1 MVPSY
6 YLFKYPYT
14 LAWHILHRLGKTEGV
29 VLYCA
34 NTLDYQIF
42 APIQKYL
49 KPLPV
54 VAKDKKAQREL
65 AAIGVNARRLPSFPD
80 GVIMCRQAAYRFPA
94 RAVRKIGV
102 SHGAYNFKP
111 FASAESHNLL
121 DRYFMTSRTDV
132 ENARKTGIR
141 SAFAVGY
148 PKLDP
153 AFDGTYD
160 AAFCEEFRDRIG
172 LDKNKKT
179 LLFTATWDKSGQ
191 SAVAQ
196 WADKLAPF
204 TTRYNVMVTVH
215 PWTSAQYVEQIRNTP
230 GVLFI
235 DTADVIPYIMQAD
248 LCIGDT
254 SSILGECCALDKPM
268 ITFKVPPN
276 KRTVPHVH
284 EMIRDFSLQIDDATQ
299 LADAI
304 EHCLAHPQER
314 QAQRA
319 AANRIMFDTLDGR
332 AGERA
337 AAEILRFF
345 PQLAL
350 NDKPIGTTP
359 PPAP

>member
-1 MVPSY
+1 MVLSY
-6 YLFKYPYT
+6 YITKYPYSV
-14 LAWHILHRLGKTEGV
+14 LWHAKRLLGKTEGV
-29 VLYCA
+29 ILYCA

-65 AAIGVNARRLPSFPD
+65 ADIGVNASLLPSFPE

-94 RAVRKIGV
+94 RAIRKIGV

-111 FASAESHNLL
+111 FASAKSHNLL

-132 ENARKTGIR
+132 ENASKAGIR

-160 AAFCEEFRDRIG
+160 AEYCANFRSKIG
-172 LDKNKKT
+172 LDRNKKT

-191 SAVAQ
+191 SAVDQ
-196 WADKLAPF
+196 WANKLALF
-204 TTRYNVMVTVH
+204 TSRYNVMVTVH
-215 PWTSAQYVEQIRNTP
+215 PWTSERFVEKIRNTP
-230 GVLFI
+230 GVFFI
-235 DTADVIPYIMQAD
+235 DTFDVVPYIMQAD
-248 LCIGDT
+248 VCIGDT
-254 SSILGECCALDKPM
+254 SSILGECCALDKP
-268 ITFKVPPN
+268 IVTFKVPEN

-284 EMIRDFSLQIDDATQ
+284 EMIRNFSHQITD
-299 LADAI
+299 LNELGEAI
-304 EHCLAHPQER
+304 ECSLANPGAK

-319 AANRIMFDTLDGR
+319 EANRIMFDTLDGK
-332 AGERA
+332 AGKRA
-337 AAEILRFF
+337 AAEILRLF
-345 PQLAL
+345 PQL
-350 NDKPIGTTP
+350 KPDTG
-359 PPAP
+359 

>member
-1 MVPSY
+1 MVPAY
-6 YLFKYPYT
+6 YLIKAPYT
-14 LAWHILHRLGKTEGV
+14 LAWHIKHWLGKTEGV

-54 VAKDKKAQREL
+54 VAKDKKAQQALRD
-65 AAIGVNARRLPSFPD
+65 IGVESTRLPSFPD

-94 RAVRKIGV
+94 RAIKKIGV

-121 DRYFMTSRTDV
+121 DRYFMTSSTDV
-132 ENARKTGIR
+132 ENARKAGIR

-160 AAFCEEFRDRIG
+160 ADFCANFRDKIG
-172 LDKNKKT
+172 LDNNRKT

-196 WADKLAPF
+196 WADLLTPLTQK
-204 TTRYNVMVTVH
+204 YNVMVTVH
-215 PWTSAQYVEQIRNTP
+215 PWTSARYVNRIRNTP

-235 DTADVIPYIMQAD
+235 EGYDVIPYIMQAD
-248 LCIGDT
+248 VCIGDT
-254 SSILGECCALDKPM
+254 SSILGECCALDKAI
-268 ITFKVPPN
+268 ITFKVPEG

-284 EMIRDFSLQIDDATQ
+284 EMIRNFSLQIADASELDDAIKQ
-299 LADAI
+299 
-304 EHCLAHPQER
+304 CLANPNAK

-319 AANRIMFDTLDGR
+319 EANRIMFDKLDGL
-332 AGERA
+332 AGKRA
-337 AAEILRFF
+337 ADEILRFF
-345 PQLAL
+345 PQL
-350 NDKPIGTTP
+350 NPQPNPQHKVDSN
-359 PPAP
+359 

>member
-1 MVPSY
+1 MVPAY
-6 YLFKYPYT
+6 YLLTLPYT
-14 LAWHILHRLGKTEGV
+14 LLWHLTHRLGKTEDV

-49 KPLPV
+49 QPLPV

-65 AAIGVNARRLPSFPD
+65 AAIGVTAKLLPSFPE

-94 RAVRKIGV
+94 GAIKKIGV

-121 DRYFMTSRTDV
+121 DRYFMTSSTDV
-132 ENARKTGIR
+132 DNARKAGIR

-160 AAFCEEFRDRIG
+160 TVFCKNFREQIG

-196 WADKLAPF
+196 WADKLAQF
-204 TTRYNVMVTVH
+204 TQRYNVMVTVH
-215 PWTSAQYVEQIRNTP
+215 PWTSAPFVKQIRNTL

-235 DTADVIPYIMQAD
+235 DTFDVIPYIMQAD
-248 LCIGDT
+248 VCVGDT
-254 SSILGECCALDKPM
+254 SSILGECCALDKDI
-268 ITFKVPPN
+268 ITFNVPEN

-284 EMIRDFSLQIDDATQ
+284 KMIRDFSLQIDNATQ
-299 LADAI
+299 LDDAI
-304 EHCLAHPQER
+304 QRSLKNPQEK

-319 AANRIMFDTLDGR
+319 AANQIMFDTLDGK
-332 AGERA
+332 AGQRA
-337 AAEILRFF
+337 ADEILRFF
-345 PQLAL
+345 PQL
-350 NDKPIGTTP
+350 KPQPEKDTD
-359 PPAP
+359 

>member
-1 MVPSY
+1 MVLSY
-6 YLFKYPYT
+6 YIIKPPYT
-14 LAWHILHRLGKTEGV
+14 LWWRIKRLLDRTEGV

-42 APIQKYL
+42 SPIQKYL

-54 VAKDKKAQREL
+54 VAKDRKAQQALR
-65 AAIGVNARRLPSFPD
+65 AIGVASTRLPSFPD

-94 RAVRKIGV
+94 DGIKKIGV

-121 DRYFMTSRTDV
+121 NRYFMTSSTDV
-132 ENARKTGIR
+132 ENARKAGIR

-160 AAFCEEFRDRIG
+160 ARFHEQFRKKIG
-172 LDKNKKT
+172 LDNNKKT

-191 SAVAQ
+191 SAIDQ
-196 WADKLAPF
+196 WADKLIDF
-204 TTRYNVMVTVH
+204 TSRYNVIVTVH
-215 PWTSAQYVEQIRNTP
+215 PWTSAHFIEQIRTTS

-235 DTADVIPYIMQAD
+235 DTFDVIPYIMQANV
-248 LCIGDT
+248 CIGDT

-268 ITFKVPPN
+268 VTFKVPEN
-276 KRTVPHVH
+276 KRTVAHVH
-284 EMIRDFSLQIDDATQ
+284 EMIRDFSLQIESFTQ
-299 LADAI
+299 LDNAI
-304 EHCLAHPQER
+304 EDCLAEPKAR

-319 AANRIMFDTLDGR
+319 KANRIMFDNLDGL
-332 AGERA
+332 AGKRA
-337 AAEILRFF
+337 ADEIIKLF
-345 PQLAL
+345 PQLQKD
-350 NDKPIGTTP
+350 NT
-359 PPAP
+359 